1 VPRQIIAV
9 KVSVPFLKQEKVMKN
24 PLARMTFGG
33 AVVAAFVSG
42 LVFASGLDLTKF
54 GYAQGSSTTTTRATS
69 SAIAPIVPPSVT
81 DLSNAFSAIAER
93 VTPAVVSIH
102 SERSQQSQRNRPQ
115 QQQRQRPRT
124 FEDFFGNPDDQ
135 QPQQASGSGFI
146 VSQDGYILTNN
157 HVVQGFDRVEVTLTD
172 RRTFPARVIGRD
184 ETTDVAVLKIDQ
196 RNLPFT
202 NLGDDNVA
210 KIGEWVVAIG
220 NPLGLDFTV
229 TAGIISAKGR
239 GNTDVRVNTSQWA
252 ITDFIQTDAAIN
264 PGNSGGPLLNVRGE
278 VIGINTAIASQTGF
292 YSGYGFAIPITLAK
306 EVLDDFIAHGRVR
319 RAVLGVQIRDAIA
332 EDAAVAGLKDVTGV
346 LVQPFT
352 ADNGNSPAKRAGM
365 EAGDVIVKADGKVAD
380 RVSTLQRIIRSHE
393 PGETVVIEAWRY
405 GTKKT
410 FNVKL
415 GEAADSVTRVA
426 SNTRDNDRED
436 PTAGTSTEKLGI
448 TVEPITDAQARQNQ
462 ISTEHRGLRIVDVD
476 QAGPARQGR
485 LIRNDIL
492 IAVVNPAPRR
502 ELRSADDLQKVLSSV
517 RDGSYVSFMVYN
529 LDQEQTRIVNLRVG
543 R

>member
-1 VPRQIIAV
+1 
-9 KVSVPFLKQEKVMKN
+9 MKN
-24 PLARMTFGG
+24 PIARMTFGG

-42 LVFASGLDLTKF
+42 LLFASGLDLTKF
-54 GYAQGSSTTTTRATS
+54 GYAQGSTRTTAATS
-69 SAIAPIVPPSVT
+69 VAPIVPASVT
-81 DLSNAFSAIAER
+81 DLNIAFSSIAER

-102 SERSQQSQRNRPQ
+102 SERTQRQTSRQQRPQ
-115 QQQRQRPRT
+115 LQQRPRT
-124 FEDFFGNPDDQ
+124 FEDFFGDQ
-135 QPQQASGSGFI
+135 QQAPREASGSGFI

-202 NLGDDNVA
+202 SLGDDNGT

-229 TAGIISAKGR
+229 TAGIVSAKGR
-239 GNTDVRVNTSQWA
+239 GNADVRVNTNNWA

-264 PGNSGGPLLNVRGE
+264 PGNSGGPLVNIRGE

-306 EVLDDFIAHGRVR
+306 EVLDDFIEHGRVR
-319 RAVLGVQIRDAIA
+319 RAMLGVQIRDATA
-332 EDAAVAGLKDVTGV
+332 EDAAVAGLKDVAGV
-346 LVQPFT
+346 LVQPYSD
-352 ADNGNSPAKRAGM
+352 DNASSPAKRAGI

-393 PGETVVIEAWRY
+393 PGQNVEIEAWRY
-405 GTKKT
+405 GSRKT
-410 FNVKL
+410 FTVKL
-415 GEAADSVTRVA
+415 GEAADSTTRVA
-426 SNTRDNDRED
+426 SNPRENNDD
-436 PTAGTSTEKLGI
+436 AAPGTSTEKLGI
-448 TVEPITDAQARQNQ
+448 TIEPISDAQARQNN
-462 ISTEHRGLRIVDVD
+462 IANDHRGLRVVDVD
-476 QAGPARQGR
+476 PSGPARQGR
-485 LIRNDIL
+485 LFPNDIL
-492 IAVVNPAPRR
+492 LAVINPQPRR
-502 ELRSADDLQKVLSSV
+502 ELRTAEDLQRVLSSA
-517 RDGSYVSFMVYN
+517 REGSYVSFMVYN
-529 LDQEQTRIVNLRVG
+529 LDQEQSRIVNLRIG

>member
-1 VPRQIIAV
+1 
-9 KVSVPFLKQEKVMKN
+9 MKSN
-24 PLARMTFGG
+24 PIARMTFGG

-54 GYAQGSSTTTTRATS
+54 GYAQSSPSRPAATS
-69 SAIAPIVPPSVT
+69 VAPIVPPSVS
-81 DLSNAFSAIAER
+81 DLNIAFSSIAER

-102 SERSQQSQRNRPQ
+102 SELSQRSIRQRQ
-115 QQQRQRPRT
+115 QQQQQQQPQRQRPPRS
-124 FEDFFGNPDDQ
+124 FEDFFGLDREPPV
-135 QPQQASGSGFI
+135 PQEASGSGFI
-146 VSQDGYILTNN
+146 VSADGYILTNN

-196 RNLPFT
+196 KNLPFT
-202 NLGDDNVA
+202 TLGNDTGT

-239 GNTDVRVNTSQWA
+239 SNNDVRVNGSNWA

-264 PGNSGGPLLNVRGE
+264 PGNSGGPLVNVRGE

-306 EVLDDFIAHGRVR
+306 EVLDDFIEHGRVR
-319 RAVLGVQIRDAIA
+319 RAVLGVSIREANAD
-332 EDAAVAGLKDVTGV
+332 DAAVAGLKEVMGV
-346 LVQPFT
+346 LVQPYT
-352 ADNGNSPAKRAGM
+352 DDNPNSPARRAGI
-365 EAGDVIVKADGKVAD
+365 EPGDVIVKADGKVAD

-393 PGETVVIEAWRY
+393 PGQTVEIEAWRY

-410 FNVKL
+410 FSVRL
-415 GEAADSVTRVA
+415 GEASDSTPRVA
-426 SNTRDNDRED
+426 ANDRPREEE
-436 PTAGTSTEKLGI
+436 PTVGTNTEKLGV
-448 TVEPITDAQARQNQ
+448 TVEPITDAQARQNR
-462 ISTEHRGLRIVDVD
+462 IASEHRGLRIVDVD
-476 QAGPARQGR
+476 QDGPARQGR
-485 LIRNDIL
+485 LFPNDVL
-492 IAVVNPAPRR
+492 VAVINPQPRR
-502 ELRSADDLQKVLSSV
+502 ELRSAEDLQRVLSGV
-517 RDGSYVSFMVYN
+517 REGSYVSFMVYN